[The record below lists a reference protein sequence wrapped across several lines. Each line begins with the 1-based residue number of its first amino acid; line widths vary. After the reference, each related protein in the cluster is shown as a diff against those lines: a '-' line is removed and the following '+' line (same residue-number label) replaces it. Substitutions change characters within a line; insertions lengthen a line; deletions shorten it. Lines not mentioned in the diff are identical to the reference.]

1 MQNMH
6 KVLKRCLVILSVS
19 TALTACGSKVID
31 FKTSLDVQKTSPVDE
46 PVGRIYVATEKS
58 STMNPFYP
66 ITYEED
72 KLKAKFIVDSITLR
86 IGITNKTEQPI
97 TVLWSEAMIASDE
110 NNISVPLLTAPRV
123 KNSIYN
129 RKIND
134 KWGGHYQL
142 NDQTIAPQLKRSIT
156 MKPDYTEVFSSWGVF
171 SFSDNDF
178 SLYTKDSFRNKQL
191 ILTVPIINNKTRVLY
206 RFTLT
211 VIESK
216 VRTSYY

>member
-1 MQNMH
+1 MKNMN
-6 KVLKRCLVILSVS
+6 KVLKRCVVILSFS
-19 TALTACGSKVID
+19 MALTACGSEVID

-46 PVGRIYVATEKS
+46 PVGRIYVATEKFG
-58 STMNPFYP
+58 TTNPFYP

-72 KLKAKFIVDSITLR
+72 KLKAEFMVSSIKFR
-86 IGITNKTEQPI
+86 ISITNKTDQPI

-123 KNSIYN
+123 KNDIYN

-134 KWGGHYQL
+134 KRGGHYQL
-142 NDQTIAPQLKRSIT
+142 NDQSIEPQLIGGISV
-156 MKPDYTEVFSSWGVF
+156 KPDYTEVFSSWGVF
-171 SFSDNDF
+171 DFSDNDF
-178 SLYTKDSFRNKQL
+178 SLYTKDSFRNKKL
-191 ILTVPIINNKTRVLY
+191 ILTVPIINNKTRVSY

>member
-1 MQNMH
+1 MH